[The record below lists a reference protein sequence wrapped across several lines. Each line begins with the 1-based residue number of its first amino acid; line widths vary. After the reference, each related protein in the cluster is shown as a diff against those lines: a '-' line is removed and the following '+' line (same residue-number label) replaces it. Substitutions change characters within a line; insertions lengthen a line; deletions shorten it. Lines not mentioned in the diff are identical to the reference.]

1 MRKSK
6 TGYSRGNRVLE
17 FCLGGYKG
25 KNYEFSSKYNW
36 PGFWIKTIEL
46 SGTTNDNID
55 ISGLVTNISSDQTK
69 TSVPIII
76 DLHGHDERRG
86 ALSIYGE
93 LNYLEEK
100 PRKSFEMKYDGFSLA
115 KSKIS
120 LSELLPYE

>member
-1 MRKSK
+1 M
-6 TGYSRGNRVLE
+6 
-17 FCLGGYKG
+17 
-25 KNYEFSSKYNW
+25 
-36 PGFWIKTIEL
+36 
-46 SGTTNDNID
+46 
-55 ISGLVTNISSDQTK
+55 VTNISSDQTK

-93 LNYLEEK
+93 LNYLEEE

-120 LSELLPYE
+120 PSELLPYELSEGIGELGLELDIISKRIKSEIGYKARQVSFDFSDIGAPKTPG